1 MTTAEKT
8 AIVTGAAGG
17 IGAAIVRE
25 LVAEGAVVIGVDVD
39 DAIESLAEGCGEPDR
54 VRAVQGD
61 IRDDATLD
69 AIFAVASSLDAPV
82 SILVNCA
89 FWEERAPLLEVT
101 AAGWAATLDVS
112 LTAAMR
118 LSTAFARR
126 FDGGAGAIVNVA
138 SVHAFG
144 AVPAF
149 AAYEAAKAGLIALTR
164 SLAVELGPRGIRCNA
179 VAPGFLRVERNRAVW
194 SDEAALR
201 RLMQAY
207 PLGRPGMPE
216 EVARCVAFLAS
227 DRASYV
233 NGACLA
239 VDGGMSAF
247 LPEAPLR

>member
-1 MTTAEKT
+1 MNVTGTT

-17 IGAAIVRE
+17 IGAAIAAE
-25 LVAEGAVVIGVDVD
+25 LAAQGVAVVGVDVHP
-39 DAIESLAEGCGEPDR
+39 GVT
-54 VRAVQGD
+54 VRGD
-61 IRDDATLD
+61 IRDDATLE
-69 AIFAVASSLDAPV
+69 AIFAAASSLEAPA

-118 LSTAFARR
+118 LSAAFARR
-126 FDGGAGAIVNVA
+126 IDGRGGAIVNVA

-144 AVPAF
+144 AVPGF
-149 AAYEAAKAGLIALTR
+149 GAYEAAKAGLIALTR

-179 VAPGFLRVERNRAVW
+179 VAPGFIRVERNRAVW
-194 SDEAALR
+194 DDEAALS

-207 PLGRPGMPE
+207 PLGRPGTPE

-233 NGACLA
+233 NGACLT

-247 LPEAPLR
+247 LPEAPSR

>member
-1 MTTAEKT
+1 MNLANKT

-17 IGAAIVRE
+17 IGAAIASE
-25 LVAEGAVVIGVDVD
+25 LVAEGAAVVGVDVD
-39 DAIESLAEGCGEPDR
+39 PGVGALAERCGEPGR
-54 VRAVQGD
+54 VRTVQGD

-69 AIFAVASSLDAPV
+69 AVFAAVSSLEAPA
-82 SILVNCA
+82 SILVNGA

-101 AAGWAATLDVS
+101 TAGWAATLDVS

-126 FDGGAGAIVNVA
+126 FDGGDGAIVNVA

-149 AAYEAAKAGLIALTR
+149 GAYEAAKAGLLALTR

-179 VAPGFLRVERNRAVW
+179 VAPGFIRVERNRAVW
-194 SDEAALR
+194 NDAAALS

-207 PLGRPGMPE
+207 PLGRPGTPE

-227 DRASYV
+227 GRASYV

-247 LPEAPLR
+247 LPEAPVR

>member
-1 MTTAEKT
+1 MNVTDKT

-17 IGAAIVRE
+17 IGAAIAAE
-25 LVAEGAVVIGVDVD
+25 LAAQGVAVIGVDIDPAVG
-39 DAIESLAEGCGEPDR
+39 ALATRCTEPRR
-54 VRAVQGD
+54 VRTVHGD
-61 IRDDATLD
+61 IRDDATVD
-69 AIFAVASSLDAPV
+69 AIFATAPSLDAPV

-101 AAGWAATLDVS
+101 TAGWAATLEVS

-126 FDGGAGAIVNVA
+126 FNGRNGAIVNVA

-149 AAYEAAKAGLIALTR
+149 GAYEAAKAGLVALTR

-179 VAPGFLRVERNRAVW
+179 VAPGFIRVARNRAIW
-194 SDEAALR
+194 DDEAALS

-207 PLGRPGMPE
+207 PLGRPGTPE

-227 DRASYV
+227 DGASYV

-239 VDGGMSAF
+239 VDGGMSAC

>member
-1 MTTAEKT
+1 MNLANKT

-17 IGAAIVRE
+17 IGAAIASE
-25 LVAEGAVVIGVDVD
+25 LVAEGAAVVGVDVD
-39 DAIESLAEGCGEPDR
+39 PGVGSLAARCGRPGR
-54 VRAVQGD
+54 VRTVQGD

-69 AIFAVASSLDAPV
+69 AIFAVVASFEAPA

-101 AAGWAATLDVS
+101 TAGWAATLDVS

-126 FDGGAGAIVNVA
+126 FDGGGGAIVNVA

-149 AAYEAAKAGLIALTR
+149 GAYEAAKAGLLALTR

-179 VAPGFLRVERNRAVW
+179 VAPGFIRVERNRAVW
-194 SDEAALR
+194 EDEAALS

-207 PLGRPGMPE
+207 PLGRPGRPE

>member
-1 MTTAEKT
+1 MNAAKKT

-39 DAIESLAEGCGEPDR
+39 LAIGSLAESCGDSDR
-54 VRAVQGD
+54 VLAVRGD

-69 AIFAVASSLDAPV
+69 AIFAAASSLDAPA

-118 LSTAFARR
+118 LSTAFART
-126 FDGGAGAIVNVA
+126 FDGGDGAIVNVA

-179 VAPGFLRVERNRAVW
+179 VAPGFIRVERNRAVW
-194 SDEAALR
+194 SDDVALR

-207 PLGRPGMPE
+207 PLGRPGLPE

-227 DRASYV
+227 ARASYV